1 MDLMVWRSN
10 ERSGW
15 WSKRV
20 YIGLRQNQ
28 SGAALLSKLKES
40 RRIRVVGQRAG
51 TEVVL
56 FVKLLGGSTK
66 EKSVFSRR
74 LDALDF
80 VDSETLKEEPDT
92 RPINNEV
99 NQSGLRKRSGMCRRG
114 HGKESL
120 FKKEGREGK
129 WPRFRSLGVEDK
141 ERRESGSG
149 RRATLKRNEVSQWWE
164 PAELTRSGQT
174 GAACSV

>member
-1 MDLMVWRSN
+1 M
-10 ERSGW
+10 
-15 WSKRV
+15 
-20 YIGLRQNQ
+20 
-28 SGAALLSKLKES
+28 
-40 RRIRVVGQRAG
+40 VGQRAG

-99 NQSGLRKRSGMCRRG
+99 NQSGLRK
-114 HGKESL
+114 
-120 FKKEGREGK
+120 
-129 WPRFRSLGVEDK
+129 GVECAVEDTV
-141 ERRESGSG
+141 RRVC
-149 RRATLKRNEVSQWWE
+149 LKKRGGKGN
-164 PAELTRSGQT
+164 GQDF
-174 GAACSV
+174 AL